1 VNSFEKLP
9 EILRFLHGRQP
20 AMVRLLKRFVH
31 CESPT
36 DSKAGVYHFARVVAA
51 EWRKRR
57 AKVEWLARKDAG
69 DHLRI
74 TWPASARRTGSGV
87 HAGTNANRE
96 YSKQILVLGHM
107 DTVYEIGTIKK
118 MPFRVSLGRAFGPGV
133 FDMKGGLVIALFA
146 TDALARANWLPLC
159 RVVFLWTSDEETGSK
174 SSRAII
180 ESEARRSVAVLVLE
194 PAGGPKGQLK
204 TRRKATGTAEI
215 VVAGRAAHA
224 GLDPGA
230 GVNALH
236 ELTLQVA
243 RLMRL
248 NDSRRGITVNPTM
261 AQAGTRS
268 NVIPAEARLTLDL
281 RAETLADMR
290 RVERKLKA
298 LRPILPGAHVQ
309 VEGGFSRPPL
319 ERHASAALFSHAS
332 KLADQ
337 LGFSIGECL
346 AGGAS
351 DGNFTAALGVP
362 TLDGLGAVGDGAHST
377 GEQVIVSALPERAAL
392 LAALLATL

>member
-20 AMVRLLKRFVH
+20 AMLHLLKRFVH

-36 DSKAGVYHFARVVAA
+36 DSKAAVDHFARIVAA

-57 AKVEWLARKDAG
+57 AKVECLARKDAG
-69 DHLRI
+69 NHLRI
-74 TWPASARRTGSGV
+74 TWPAKPVRPSGNSARHG
-87 HAGTNANRE
+87 
-96 YSKQILVLGHM
+96 QILVLGHM
-107 DTVYEIGTIKK
+107 DTVYEIGAIKK
-118 MPFRVSLGRAFGPGV
+118 MPFRVSRGRAFGPGV

-159 RVVFLWTSDEETGSK
+159 RVVFLWTSDEEIGSTN
-174 SSRAII
+174 SRAII
-180 ESEARRSVAVLVLE
+180 ESEARRSLAVLVLE
-194 PAGGPKGQLK
+194 PAGGPGGQLK
-204 TRRKATGTAEI
+204 TRRKGTGTAEVMI
-215 VVAGRAAHA
+215 TGRAAHA

-236 ELTLQVA
+236 ELSLQVT

-248 NDSRRGITVNPTM
+248 NEARRGITVNPTI

-268 NVIPAEARLTLDL
+268 NVIPAGARLTVDL

-290 RVERKLKA
+290 RIERKLKA
-298 LRPILPGAHVQ
+298 LRPILPGARVQ

-319 ERHASAALFSHAS
+319 ELHASSALFSHAK

-377 GEQVIVSALPERAAL
+377 GEQVIASALPERAAL